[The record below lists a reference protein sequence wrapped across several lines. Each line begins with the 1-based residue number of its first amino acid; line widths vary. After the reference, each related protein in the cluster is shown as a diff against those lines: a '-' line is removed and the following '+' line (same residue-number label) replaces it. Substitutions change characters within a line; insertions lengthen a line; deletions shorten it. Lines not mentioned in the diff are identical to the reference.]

1 MKHRCRTIYFNQFFL
16 ELIGMILEISRIF
29 TKFDFIS
36 KTNHSSSRIH
46 IGVSAADVPRTTEF
60 SSKSMRA
67 GKTHVFSLSRSPF
80 SFPAPQTS
88 GVCSILFLAF
98 LRELG
103 FGAGQKA
110 AVALSTSDDR
120 YLLSFILID
129 FTLGQIR
136 CMGDGT
142 IIN

>member
-1 MKHRCRTIYFNQFFL
+1 MFFP
-16 ELIGMILEISRIF
+16 
-29 TKFDFIS
+29 
-36 KTNHSSSRIH
+36 
-46 IGVSAADVPRTTEF
+46 PR
-60 SSKSMRA
+60 
-67 GKTHVFSLSRSPF
+67 GSPF

-88 GVCSILFLAF
+88 GICSILFLAF

-120 YLLSFILID
+120 YLLSFILSVCA
-129 FTLGQIR
+129 LGQIR

-142 IIN
+142 TIN